1 MTGTHRRFV
10 STLMPPGREVPKPRA
25 TYSGGSGTDVL
36 AAPRSAHIRTHLT
49 TSKRLP
55 TCILTRPCASG
66 SLAYAPRILRPFE
79 HCRHRSKHLAFSS
92 LVRSRPSRSH
102 IPAYCR
108 VHYQPSYIWFPCIV
122 FTLALH
128 PNAHWEL
135 KHLPIPS
142 ALSFLRI
149 ALAWLLQDPANESHC
164 STAIC
169 PVRYIY
175 STTYQCAPQEAPHRG
190 EYNTTPIRCKI
201 ICRLRPKAD
210 TFLCLTTS
218 HVHQVC
224 TRAHEIG
231 VTQPGTKMLLL
242 AEYSR

>member
-10 STLMPPGREVPKPRA
+10 STLMPAGREVPKPRA
-25 TYSGGSGTDVL
+25 RSSGGSGPDVL

-55 TCILTRPCASG
+55 TCILSRPCASG

-79 HCRHRSKHLAFSS
+79 HCRHRSKHLTFSS

-108 VHYQPSYIWFPCIV
+108 VHYQPSYICFPCIA

-149 ALAWLLQDPANESHC
+149 ALAWLLQNPANELHC
-164 STAIC
+164 STAIR

-190 EYNTTPIRCKI
+190 STTQHQSDAKN
-201 ICRLRPKAD
+201 ICGLRPKAD
-210 TFLCLTTS
+210 TFLCPTTS
-218 HVHQVC
+218 PVHQVC
-224 TRAHEIG
+224 NRAHEIG
-231 VTQPGTKMLLL
+231 VTQPGAKMLLL